1 MLAWLIARQKGN
13 LRVANQT
20 VSVIAGIALI
30 FPLFSMAQF
39 LVNRSHTAS
48 AAVEEQSAN
57 LASGAAKP
65 DIYYIILDGY
75 SRDDTL
81 LDFFDYDNTP
91 FLNEL
96 EAMGFYVARCSQS
109 NYAQTQLSLSSSTN
123 MVYLQSI
130 DPIYADPATPAA
142 LPCPV

>member
-1 MLAWLIARQKGN
+1 MG
-13 LRVANQT
+13 
-20 VSVIAGIALI
+20 
-30 FPLFSMAQF
+30 QF

-81 LDFFDYDNTP
+81 QDFFDYDNSQ
-91 FLNEL
+91 FLKAL
-96 EAMGFYVARCSQS
+96 EDMGFYVARCSQS
-109 NYAQTQLSLSSSTN
+109 NYAQTQLSSRPPPTWTTCNPSTR
-123 MVYLQSI
+123 STPTRRI
-130 DPIYADPATPAA
+130 PAA
-142 LPCPV
+142 PPCRA